1 MERFVSFFVPILQNI
16 SIGTL
21 LSGLFYLLL
30 SNHNDPAALYHAVAS
45 LPVAV
50 VFLGVA
56 AWLHWRL

>member
-30 SNHNDPAALYHAVAS
+30 SNHNDPAALYHAVVS

>member
-1 MERFVSFFVPILQNI
+1 MERSISFFVPILQNI

-30 SNHNDPAALYHAVAS
+30 SNHNDPVALYHAVVS